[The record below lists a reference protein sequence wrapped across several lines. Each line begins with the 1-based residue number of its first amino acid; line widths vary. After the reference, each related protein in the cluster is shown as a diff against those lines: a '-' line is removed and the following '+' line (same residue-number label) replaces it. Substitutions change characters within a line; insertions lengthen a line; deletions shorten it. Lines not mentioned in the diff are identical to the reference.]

1 MFRFLTT
8 GESHGQCLTA
18 IVEGL
23 PAGLKVDIEKINE
36 DLAKRQQGYGR
47 GGRMKIETDRV
58 EIVSGVRFGETMGDP
73 ITLRIKNK
81 DWENWTERMSVSG
94 KPAGEVVTAARPGH
108 ADVSGILKY
117 DRRDIRDI
125 LERASA
131 RETAARVAVGA
142 LCKQLLAECGI
153 TLTAHV
159 TNIGGV
165 AMTQADS
172 VDWDYYRTSE
182 MRCTNASVEARM
194 KDAIDKAKEV
204 GDTLGG
210 VFEVIVHGC
219 MVGLGSH
226 TQWDR
231 KLDTKIAAAMMS
243 IQAIKGVEIGA
254 GFAYGSLP
262 GSQAHDELYYEEG
275 RGYYRKTNRAGGL
288 EGGMTNGEDVVV
300 KAAMKPIPTL
310 MQPLDSVDVA
320 THEAVKACRERS
332 DVCAVSAASVVGEA
346 MMAIVMTEAV
356 LEKFGGDCM
365 VDLLAAVAHYNDRVK
380 QA

>member
-1 MFRFLTT
+1 M
-8 GESHGQCLTA
+8 
-18 IVEGL
+18 
-23 PAGLKVDIEKINE
+23 
-36 DLAKRQQGYGR
+36 
-47 GGRMKIETDRV
+47 
-58 EIVSGVRFGETMGDP
+58 
-73 ITLRIKNK
+73 
-81 DWENWTERMSVSG
+81 
-94 KPAGEVVTAARPGH
+94 
-108 ADVSGILKY
+108 SGILKY

-288 EGGMTNGEDVVV
+288 EGGMTNGGR
-300 KAAMKPIPTL
+300 
-310 MQPLDSVDVA
+310 
-320 THEAVKACRERS
+320 CR
-332 DVCAVSAASVVGEA
+332 C
-346 MMAIVMTEAV
+346 
-356 LEKFGGDCM
+356 
-365 VDLLAAVAHYNDRVK
+365 
-380 QA
+380 